1 MSDKSTMLRAFNS
14 HFFEFLDD
22 IITIVPDQKQ
32 LSASKSSFEMIKM
45 GSPTAII
52 KAWHKFIVVPYEKV
66 IADGDISFFF
76 EKDYRDDLSHLKNSD
91 SIMSIIDTIR
101 EPIKRMGSANHQ
113 HTMKYIQNLSKLSTI
128 YADM

>member
-1 MSDKSTMLRAFNS
+1 MSDKSTILRAFNS

-32 LSASKSSFEMIKM
+32 LSASKTSVEMIKM
-45 GSPTAII
+45 GSPTAIV
-52 KAWHKFIVVPYEKV
+52 KAWYKFIVVPYENV

-76 EKDYRDDLSHLKNSD
+76 EKDYRSDLSHLKNSD
-91 SIMSIIDTIR
+91 NIMSIIDIIR
-101 EPIKRMGSANHQ
+101 EPIKSMGIANQ
-113 HTMKYIQNLSKLSTI
+113 EHTMKYIQNLSKLSTI